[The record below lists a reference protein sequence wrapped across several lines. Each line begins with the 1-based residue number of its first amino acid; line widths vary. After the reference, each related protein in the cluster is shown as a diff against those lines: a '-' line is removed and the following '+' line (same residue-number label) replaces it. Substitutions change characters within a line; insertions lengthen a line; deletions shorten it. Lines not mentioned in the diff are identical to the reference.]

1 MKVQTVKQAK
11 EKDNLNIPMSAKWME
26 FVIKNL
32 LTEKTLGLD
41 NFSYQFKLNKAEK
54 KSFLY
59 QLFHKVEE
67 WLLCNSFYKA
77 NIILILK
84 S

>member
-1 MKVQTVKQAK
+1 
-11 EKDNLNIPMSAKWME
+11 ME

-54 KSFLY
+54 
-59 QLFHKVEE
+59 
-67 WLLCNSFYKA
+67 
-77 NIILILK
+77 NIIPIPTL